1 MGLEGGGHC
10 WLRGRPLERADR
22 VRRVPNWGLIVHTS
36 CYHIDLELADDDS
49 TDRRLDID

>member
-22 VRRVPNWGLIVHTS
+22 VRRVPNWVS
-36 CYHIDLELADDDS
+36 SS
-49 TDRRLDID
+49 TLPAITLTLNWPMTTRQTVVSI